1 MSCLSQFA
9 EFDSSLNL
17 LNKGFLKTFKMAV
30 TMPHS
35 KTIMKYSFLSQN
47 NPSEYSKI
55 KKFHFMG
62 SNQNFMQYNN
72 TFRSENLN
80 SEKSVIGQG

>member
-1 MSCLSQFA
+1 
-9 EFDSSLNL
+9 
-17 LNKGFLKTFKMAV
+17 
-30 TMPHS
+30 
-35 KTIMKYSFLSQN
+35 MKYSFLSQN